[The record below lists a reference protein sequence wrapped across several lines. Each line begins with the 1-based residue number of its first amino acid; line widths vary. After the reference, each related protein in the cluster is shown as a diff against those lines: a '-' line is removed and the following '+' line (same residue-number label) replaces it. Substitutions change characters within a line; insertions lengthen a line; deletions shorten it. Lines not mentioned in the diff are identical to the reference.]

1 MKPRTALGALA
12 LATMPLFLATPAQA
26 AGPEAPLSL
35 SGAPAT
41 PAQVAEDP
49 VGPGLSELVA
59 IAEGI
64 LRKYG
69 IPKSFADVQDLG
81 AGILAIASGILNINE
96 K

>member
-1 MKPRTALGALA
+1 MKPRSALGALA
-12 LATMPLFLATPAQA
+12 LVTMPLFLATPAQA
-26 AGPEAPLSL
+26 AEPEAPVSL

-41 PAQVAEDP
+41 RNGGP

-69 IPKSFADVQDLG
+69 I
-81 AGILAIASGILNINE
+81 
-96 K
+96 

>member
-12 LATMPLFLATPAQA
+12 LATMPLFL
-26 AGPEAPLSL
+26 
-35 SGAPAT
+35 AT

-69 IPKSFADVQDLG
+69 IPKSFADVQDLD